1 MREREV
7 CKLRASRR
15 ALSKN
20 WEPNFIEVIK
30 MEEKG
35 AIASV
40 KPNWSP
46 QQRAFCV
53 NKHAETKSYLE
64 NQHLFKVR
72 FKTTKSPSKTQIFEW
87 IRRFKKHGTVTN
99 FNMKSKLRSTHSG
112 RPIRWEPLKFLKA
125 SVRRVGGRRVGTVP
139 LEMMDTGNKLSKLSV
154 HLRNEGLPPYL

>member
-7 CKLRASRR
+7 CTLRASRR

-20 WEPNFIEVIK
+20 WEHIFIGVIK
-30 MEEKG
+30 MKEIG
-35 AIASV
+35 ATSNI

-46 QQRAFCV
+46 EQRAFCV
-53 NKHAETKSYLE
+53 NKHAETKSYPE
-64 NQHLFKVR
+64 TQHLFKVGFR
-72 FKTTKSPSKTQIFEW
+72 TTKSPFKTQIFEW
-87 IRRFKKHGTVTN
+87 IWRFKKHGTATN

-125 SVRRVGGRRVGTVP
+125 SARRVGGRRVGTVP
-139 LEMMDTGNKLSKLSV
+139 LEMMDTGNKFSKLSV